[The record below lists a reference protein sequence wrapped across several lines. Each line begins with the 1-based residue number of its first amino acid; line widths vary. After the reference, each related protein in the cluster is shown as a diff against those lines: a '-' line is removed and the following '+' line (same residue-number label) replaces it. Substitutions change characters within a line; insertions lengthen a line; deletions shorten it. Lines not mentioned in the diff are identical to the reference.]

1 MRNLIKILFCL
12 ILIISCKNS
21 NPISLSEEN
30 CNYGVQCCLCYEF
43 TKDNYANADI
53 LDNQDCLVD
62 NICLTRGN
70 NGALYNAY
78 IYSSYNDMLNS
89 GDNVLIQWAE
99 GTIDEALNGDLTFYN
114 GLSNEA
120 GNFGQLVQLPNRPI
134 VAYLVDY
141 DIYINFDFISW
152 TSGQQGGGFSYIRD
166 VPSISE
172 Y

>member
-1 MRNLIKILFCL
+1 
-12 ILIISCKNS
+12 
-21 NPISLSEEN
+21 
-30 CNYGVQCCLCYEF
+30 
-43 TKDNYANADI
+43 
-53 LDNQDCLVD
+53 
-62 NICLTRGN
+62 
-70 NGALYNAY
+70 
-78 IYSSYNDMLNS
+78 MLNS

-99 GTIDEALNGDLTFYN
+99 GTIDEALSGDLTFYN

-166 VPSISE
+166 VPSISQ